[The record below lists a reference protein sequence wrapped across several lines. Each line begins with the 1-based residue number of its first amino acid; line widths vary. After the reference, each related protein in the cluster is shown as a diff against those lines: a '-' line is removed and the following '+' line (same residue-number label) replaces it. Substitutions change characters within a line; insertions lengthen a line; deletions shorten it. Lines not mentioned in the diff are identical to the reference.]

1 TASSTLRHVLINLVD
16 AREATR
22 ILIDLDKVDFIDA
35 TAITAIIDGC
45 KAAHQAGTTLRLT
58 NAHGLVHDTFAALGM
73 LTLFAADPRSPA
85 N

>member
-35 TAITAIIDGC
+35 TAIGAIIDGY

-58 NAHGLVHDTFAALGM
+58 NARGLVHDIFAALGM
-73 LTLFAADPRSPA
+73 LTLFTTDPRTSA
-85 N
+85 T